1 MCYYSHTRGG
11 GGESGVG
18 FVLWHWSSSTSTEQ
32 LHSSCSSWKVT
43 ALLKGKLAAVAV
55 GRQINPYSS
64 FPRRFSKHDLA
75 LPISQHALNHGARP
89 KKMAY
94 WFPPLSFESH
104 VPLPGLLWIES
115 FQRIL
120 SCASDLYPSAM
131 THEAAVP
138 LKYLRCWCH
147 KLGENVGQSSCWV
160 DHEAQWKSYH
170 GLIKRC

>member
-1 MCYYSHTRGG
+1 MGLEAFVCRFVKTSVFMTFLASADSTRTHKEKMCYYSHTRGGGG

-43 ALLKGKLAAVAV
+43 ALLKGNLAAVAV

-75 LPISQHALNHGARP
+75 LPVSQHPLNHGARP

-94 WFPPLSFESH
+94 RFPPLSFESH
-104 VPLPGLLWIES
+104 VPLPALD
-115 FQRIL
+115 RIL
-120 SCASDLYPSAM
+120 PEISL
-131 THEAAVP
+131 
-138 LKYLRCWCH
+138 LR
-147 KLGENVGQSSCWV
+147 LRSVSLSP
-160 DHEAQWKSYH
+160 
-170 GLIKRC
+170 